1 MTIPEKLFGYGC
13 QKVNLTA
20 MAPIVGVSKQTL
32 SRWRNGEYEK
42 MPIWALRMIVN
53 IRSLSDEDI
62 VKIVKGKKL

>member
-1 MTIPEKLFGYGC
+1 
-13 QKVNLTA
+13 

-32 SRWRNGEYEK
+32 ARWSAGEYEK
-42 MPIWALRMIVN
+42 MPLWALRMIVN